1 MNLFES
7 TTKKSLGL
15 FAIVMINVIAVDSLR
30 TLPFSAVYGT
40 SLVFYF
46 AIAAITFF
54 LPVALV
60 SAELAT
66 GWPNRGGIYVWV
78 REAFGELP
86 GFVVIWLQWIYNVVW
101 YPTILTFIAATIAYV
116 IDPKLADNKL
126 YNWLVILVIFWGATL
141 VNCFGMKISS
151 LVSAFGAIFGTI
163 LPMLFII
170 ILGVIWLMSG
180 NQSQTD
186 LSWQAVLP
194 DKFDVDNAAFFLAI
208 LFGLVG
214 MEVSAA
220 HADEVKNPGKTFPRA
235 IAISSAI
242 ILFTLVFASLTI
254 AIVVPKDQLNIVT
267 GLLEAYRI
275 FFAKFNMNWMTPLIA
290 ALIVLGAISGAA
302 AWIISPTKGLLMAAV
317 DGSAPKFFARI
328 NRYGAPINILFSQ
341 AIIVT
346 IISTLFLLMP
356 TVASTYWVLTVIT
369 AQLAM
374 LVYIGMFAAAIYLR
388 YKKPEI
394 NRDYVVPGK
403 KIGLWVITVMG
414 LLSCV
419 VAILLGFLPPSQV
432 KLDSVF
438 YYELMVVAGMVV
450 FTLPPFLI
458 FKFFG
463 EKKIK
468 S

>member
-40 SLVFYF
+40 SLIFYF
-46 AIAAITFF
+46 AIAALTFF

-86 GFVVIWLQWIYNVVW
+86 GFIVIWLQWIYNVVW

-116 IDPKLADNKL
+116 IDPSLANNKL
-126 YNWLVILVIFWGATL
+126 YNWLVIMVIFWGATL

-163 LPMLFII
+163 LPMLFIML
-170 ILGVIWLMSG
+170 LGMIWIMNG
-180 NQSQTD
+180 NPGHTD
-186 LSWQAVLP
+186 LSWQAILP
-194 DKFDVDNAAFFLAI
+194 NRFDADNAAFFLAI

-235 IAISSAI
+235 IAISAVI
-242 ILFTLVFASLTI
+242 ILFTLVFASLAI
-254 AIVVPKDQLNIVT
+254 AVVVPKDQLNIVT

-275 FFAKFNMNWMTPLIA
+275 FFAKFHMSWMTPLIA

-317 DGSAPKFFARI
+317 DGSAPKFFSRI
-328 NRYGAPINILFSQ
+328 NRYGAPVNILISQ
-341 AIIVT
+341 GIIVT
-346 IISTLFLLMP
+346 LISSLFLLMP
-356 TVASTYWVLTVIT
+356 TVSSTYWVLTVIT
-369 AQLAM
+369 AQLAL
-374 LVYIGMFAAAIYLR
+374 LVYVGLFAAAIYLK
-388 YKKPEI
+388 YKKPEVK
-394 NRDYVVPGK
+394 RDYTIPAGK
-403 KIGLWVITVMG
+403 AGMWLVTATGILVCIF
-414 LLSCV
+414 
-419 VAILLGFLPPSQV
+419 AIALGFLPPDQLKPFNV
-432 KLDSVF
+432 VT
-438 YYELMVVAGMVV
+438 YEVLLISGILLFVL
-450 FTLPPFLI
+450 LPLI
-458 FKFFG
+458 IFRF
-463 EKKIK
+463 
-468 S
+468 SRQYS